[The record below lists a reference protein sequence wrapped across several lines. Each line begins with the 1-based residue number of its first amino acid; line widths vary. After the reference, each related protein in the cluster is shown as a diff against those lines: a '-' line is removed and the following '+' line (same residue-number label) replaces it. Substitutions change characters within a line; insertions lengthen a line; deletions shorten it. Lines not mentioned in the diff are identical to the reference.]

1 MDYWFPRAAMTTQA
15 IASTRAWAVFPPLRR
30 ISPLT
35 VCYATAA
42 KKVFSCYEK
51 PPAPFFDIRAG
62 GFLVQWQS
70 DCISLDQVL
79 NVKSRVHIVNVLLIQ
94 FLSQQL
100 NSLAKPLEVNDLT
113 LTQEFDHVVDI
124 RVITEPEDVI
134 VGRAR
139 LLLWYIDLFAKV
151 FYRLFENKRYHV
163 TNYDV
168 FLSWHFFC

>member
-1 MDYWFPRAAMTTQA
+1 M
-15 IASTRAWAVFPPLRR
+15 
-30 ISPLT
+30 
-35 VCYATAA
+35 
-42 KKVFSCYEK
+42 
-51 PPAPFFDIRAG
+51 
-62 GFLVQWQS
+62 
-70 DCISLDQVL
+70 DQVL

-94 FLSQQL
+94 FLAQQL

-124 RVITEPEDVI
+124 RVITEPENVI
-134 VGRAR
+134 VGRAC